1 MKSQFDDLNIAVE
14 KNATDMSKVDKMRKK
29 YEEVIERLTA
39 VKLELEENN
48 QHTKDILKKVERD
61 KNFRIHQIEG
71 LQMEMED

>member
-1 MKSQFDDLNIAVE
+1 MKSQFDDLNLAVE
-14 KNATDMSKVDKMRKK
+14 KNATDMSKVDKMRKG
-29 YEEVIERLTA
+29 YEEEIERLTA

-48 QHTKDILKKVERD
+48 QHTKDILKKVEKE